1 MTNEFI
7 QHFSMVHFF
16 LEDEFVKNL
25 IRKLYSFHQFFLHNL
40 SQLLDEAKQLSF
52 QFQNSRV
59 MTRTTLH
66 PTGEAT
72 NGLLV
77 TT

>member
-1 MTNEFI
+1 
-7 QHFSMVHFF
+7 MVHFF

-59 MTRTTLH
+59 SVR
-66 PTGEAT
+66 
-72 NGLLV
+72 
-77 TT
+77 